1 MHAAKHLL
9 TITISFLLIAGLVCA
24 RVCDMSCAYT
34 VCETS
39 TLATVVEKVA
49 KNEKQVPL
57 SGHCFQHEPES
68 APQDEPEPA
77 PAPHQDNHSSG
88 CQIHADPAAV
98 ESITLSKAASQ
109 QFIKAPAVAA
119 YPEINIS
126 FDWLAGIIAHHQAF
140 RSPPARA
147 VFSVLRI

>member
-1 MHAAKHLL
+1 MHAAKHLF
-9 TITISFLLIAGLVCA
+9 TVTISFLLIVGLVCA
-24 RVCDMSCAYT
+24 RVCDVSCAYT
-34 VCETS
+34 GCETS
-39 TLATVVEKVA
+39 PLVTVVAKVA
-49 KNEKQVPL
+49 KNEQQVPP
-57 SGHCFQHEPES
+57 SGHCPQHEPES
-68 APQDEPEPA
+68 APQDEPGPA
-77 PAPHQDNHSSG
+77 PAPHQDNHSSE
-88 CQIHADPAAV
+88 CQIHAYAAAV
-98 ESITLSKAASQ
+98 ESTTVSKAASQ